1 MDSINRGSI
10 VAIVIILL
18 YHLIGV
24 ALLQLFSKSK
34 PDKGE
39 SEDGGGGHQGRQH
52 SCKKIV
58 KNIQESSQTW
68 MKGFIHL
75 TIGPGQWAT
84 TGMINSQSDLPLNVR
99 RWRCA
104 ENHHF
109 DDDDDDDCEWKEGVG
124 SRAAEISTHH
134 LILPQIWALD
144 DYDHGDDDDNDYD
157 HGVDDG
163 CSYDD
168 KEQHDGDK

>member
-1 MDSINRGSI
+1 
-10 VAIVIILL
+10 
-18 YHLIGV
+18 
-24 ALLQLFSKSK
+24 
-34 PDKGE
+34 
-39 SEDGGGGHQGRQH
+39 
-52 SCKKIV
+52 
-58 KNIQESSQTW
+58 

-75 TIGPGQWAT
+75 TFGPGQWAT

-109 DDDDDDDCEWKEGVG
+109 DDDDDDDCEWKQGVG

-144 DYDHGDDDDNDYD
+144 DYDHGDDDGSYD
-157 HGVDDG
+157 H
-163 CSYDD
+163 

>member
-18 YHLIGV
+18 SHLIGV

-52 SCKKIV
+52 SCKKNPQKYSNLDEMV
-58 KNIQESSQTW
+58 YTSYY
-68 MKGFIHL
+68 
-75 TIGPGQWAT
+75 WAT

-99 RWRCA
+99 WRCA
-104 ENHHF
+104 ENLHF
-109 DDDDDDDCEWKEGVG
+109 EDDDDDDCEWKQGVG

-144 DYDHGDDDDNDYD
+144 DYDHGDDD
-157 HGVDDG
+157 G
-163 CSYDD
+163 SYDD
-168 KEQHDGDK
+168 KEQHDGDKWDWWQW